1 MRGDLFIIGGKE
13 DKEGDKDILRQFTK
27 ISGGKKACIG
37 ILTTATQ
44 YPQELGDEYRQIFET
59 LGCKETILFHLDNR
73 ESAEDDKLKEDI
85 RRCTGLFITGGDQ
98 VRLTSILGGTLF
110 YEEIRNRWNEE
121 GMVIGGTSAGAAV
134 MSCHM
139 IMSALETEEEYIVEM
154 GAGFCLIEDVIID
167 QHFSQRARF
176 GRLMTAIA
184 HNPQIMGVGID
195 ENTAIWVQNEGERFT
210 VIGENLVTVF
220 DGRKIDYVDTTN
232 HGNNHNITI
241 SGVRLHSLASG
252 YIFDLKQRELLTD
265 TSKEEH
271 RHEGK

>member
-13 DKEGDKDILRQFTK
+13 DKEGDKVILRQFID

-37 ILTTATQ
+37 ILTTATEF
-44 YPQELGDEYRQIFET
+44 PQELGEEYRQIFET

-73 ESAEDDKLKEDI
+73 ESAEDDKIREDL

-98 VRLTSILGGTLF
+98 VRLTSILGGTVF
-110 YEEIRNRWNEE
+110 YEELRNRWNQE

-139 IMSALETEEEYIVEM
+139 IMSAHETEEEYIVEM

-195 ENTAIWVQNEGERFT
+195 ENTAIWVQDEGERFT

-220 DGRKIDYVDTTN
+220 DGKKLDYVDTTN
-232 HGNNHNITI
+232 HGNNQNITI
-241 SGVRLHSLASG
+241 SGVRLHSLAAG
-252 YIFDLKQRELLTD
+252 YIFDLKQRELMND
-265 TSKEEH
+265 ISKEEH